1 MATEERKQEEQNLPE
16 NEVDNTNET
25 MASKEV
31 KSDTDNY
38 QDEEVKEEKPKEK
51 KARKKKISKE
61 AELQNQLEELN
72 DKFLRLYSE
81 FDNYRKRT
89 IKEKSDLYKTA
100 SSDLILALLPVLDDF
115 KRANKAFEESDD
127 INAIKEGIEL
137 IFNKFK
143 NTLNQKGVKEMETIG
158 EVFDTEFHEA
168 ITQID
173 ASEDMK
179 GKIVDE
185 VEKGYFLGEKV
196 LRYAKVVIGK

>member
-1 MATEERKQEEQNLPE
+1 MAAEESKQEEQDSKDKT
-16 NEVDNTNET
+16 VDSQEETVVSEDAKNET
-25 MASKEV
+25 KATNQDKE
-31 KSDTDNY
+31 DT
-38 QDEEVKEEKPKEK
+38 KPKPRK
-51 KARKKKISKE
+51 SRKKKPSKE
-61 AELQNQLEELN
+61 AVLKEQLTEIN
-72 DKFLRLYSE
+72 DKYLRLYSE

-115 KRANKAFEESDD
+115 KRANKAFEESED
-127 INAIKEGIEL
+127 IKAIKDGIEL

-143 NTLNQKGVKEMETIG
+143 STLNMKGVKEMETIG

-185 VEKGYFLGEKV
+185 IEKGYFLNDKV
-196 LRYAKVVIGK
+196 LRYAKVVVGK

>member
-1 MATEERKQEEQNLPE
+1 MATEERKQEEQTPKDSKL
-16 NEVDNTNET
+16 DNAEEIST
-25 MASKEV
+25 
-31 KSDTDNY
+31 
-38 QDEEVKEEKPKEK
+38 EEVKAETDKEEEKPIPIAIGTK
-51 KARKKKISKE
+51 KTRKKKPSKE
-61 AELQNQLEELN
+61 TELKEQLAEIN
-72 DKFLRLYSE
+72 DKYIRLYSE

-100 SSDLILALLPVLDDF
+100 SSDLLLALLPVLDDF

-127 INAIKEGIEL
+127 TKAIKDGIEL

-143 NTLNQKGVKEMETIG
+143 STVNNKGVKEMETIG

-173 ASEDMK
+173 ADEDMK

-185 VEKGYFLGEKV
+185 LEKGYFIHDKV
-196 LRYAKVVIGK
+196 LRYAKVVVGK